1 MSSRAPAGIY
11 LVKDGLDITGARWG
25 LAGAE
30 AVLKLRALVS
40 NGDFDDYWSWHLK
53 QEYQRV
59 HRSQYR
65 DDDDYALA
73 A

>member
-1 MSSRAPAGIY
+1 MFGWVIEAAN
-11 LVKDGLDITGARWG
+11 
-25 LAGAE
+25 GAE
-30 AVLKLRALVS
+30 AVLKLRTLVS

-59 HRSQYR
+59 HRSRYR
-65 DDDDYALA
+65 GDYALA